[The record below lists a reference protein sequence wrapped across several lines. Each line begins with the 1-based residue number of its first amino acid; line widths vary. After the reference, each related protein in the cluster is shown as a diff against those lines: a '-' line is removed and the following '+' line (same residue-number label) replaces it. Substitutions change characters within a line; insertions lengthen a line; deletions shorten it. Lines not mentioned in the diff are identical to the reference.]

1 MILAKDQEVM
11 NYSRLNQWKTKQTS
25 DKKNQQEWIF
35 FLWNIFKMLVTY
47 SKTGQDKREIYAPKS
62 EMEKEKRKD
71 VADIKMINKRY
82 YKHFYNK

>member
-1 MILAKDQEVM
+1 
-11 NYSRLNQWKTKQTS
+11 
-25 DKKNQQEWIF
+25 
-35 FLWNIFKMLVTY
+35 MLVTY